1 MWKDVG
7 DIVSHTL
14 PPPDRC
20 SNLAWQRLQGCARP
34 RKEGTIKD
42 SRLIGVSNLQN
53 VWILNVTLPY
63 SKNDMLFSGSW
74 FWYISWGTLSSH
86 TKIDFLD
93 WSWCLDGSF
102 QKYRPFSVIPQVGDV
117 GPALSDSR
125 SHGCSAIDS
134 RELSPPCKQH
144 HAAKNMTAAPTS
156 RVESTLKS
164 ALIRPPSRGTLHT
177 CRGMASC
184 RDMKA
189 FGVLAEGGAT
199 NFHQACQIWLGKGWY
214 SDSQKQ
220 QKLQTCC
227 TSAPFLLAWV
237 KASPSF
243 FKIWTSPRP
252 SPRAILRVGQG
263 GG

>member
-117 GPALSDSR
+117 APALSDSR
-125 SHGCSAIDS
+125 SHGRSAIDS
-134 RELSPPCKQH
+134 RDSHLPANNTTQPKHDSSTHQQSGIHPEKRLDSSTIPGHFTHLPRNGFLSRHEGFWGFGWGWSEQ
-144 HAAKNMTAAPTS
+144 
-156 RVESTLKS
+156 L
-164 ALIRPPSRGTLHT
+164 PSSMSNLT
-177 CRGMASC
+177 
-184 RDMKA
+184 
-189 FGVLAEGGAT
+189 
-199 NFHQACQIWLGKGWY
+199 GKG
-214 SDSQKQ
+214 
-220 QKLQTCC
+220 LI
-227 TSAPFLLAWV
+227 F
-237 KASPSF
+237 
-243 FKIWTSPRP
+243 
-252 SPRAILRVGQG
+252 G
-263 GG
+263 